1 MRKYHTLLITI
12 LIFLYGSL
20 CCAQDSTSTDLS
32 LPSEVKS
39 SAFVNQKEVPLNRT
53 VTFTVQIQ
61 WSGNLSRFEIEDF
74 ENPVVTNFDV
84 VGTSSSNRVGEIN
97 GETVAVKEYAF
108 TLQPKS
114 FGMGYIEGV
123 IIKYR
128 DMSTGES
135 SRLITNRLEVKVID
149 PVPEPGE
156 LRLPVFWIVGALIV
170 ILVGVFVSLY
180 LRRKQEEQRRREEME
195 NITPLEETYLQELK
209 NSFDIT
215 SPEVSINETIA
226 GVSRLFRRYLAE
238 KYGIVALEATTD
250 EVMASLQEKEV
261 EERISKD
268 ASEILKTSD
277 VVKFSGGSGDKA
289 ELQRVYTLVEDILER
304 NLRTPLL
311 SNEESGDTSVDA
323 DS

>member
-1 MRKYHTLLITI
+1 M
-12 LIFLYGSL
+12 
-20 CCAQDSTSTDLS
+20 
-32 LPSEVKS
+32 
-39 SAFVNQKEVPLNRT
+39 
-53 VTFTVQIQ
+53 QIQ
-61 WSGNLSRFEIEDF
+61 WSGNLSQFEIEDF

-84 VGTSSSNRVGEIN
+84 VGTSSSNRVGEVN

-128 DMSTGES
+128 DTNTGES

-156 LRLPVFWIVGALIV
+156 LRFPIFWIIGALVV
-170 ILVGVFVSLY
+170 ILVGVFLFLY
-180 LRRKQEEQRRREEME
+180 LRKKQEERRRREEME
-195 NITPLEETYLQELK
+195 NITPLEETYLAELK
-209 NSFDIT
+209 NSFDIKST
-215 SPEVSINETIA
+215 EVSINETIA

-238 KYGIVALEATTD
+238 KYDIIALEATTD
-250 EVMASLQEKEV
+250 EVMTSLQEKEV
-261 EERISKD
+261 EERILKD

-289 ELQRVYTLVEDILER
+289 ELQRIYTLIEDILER
-304 NLRTPLL
+304 NLRTPIF
-311 SNEESGDTSVDA
+311 SNEESGNTSIDE
-323 DS
+323 DL